1 MSGETGIFIFGKNL
15 NTMRKFLAI
24 ALLAL
29 SSGIFANA
37 QTPNDKPRLV
47 VGIIVDQM
55 RQEYLYRFADRYT
68 EGGFKRMMKEGFMM
82 TNGHYNYAPTVTG
95 PGHTSVYTGT
105 TPATHGIISNS
116 WYDRKLNKYIY
127 CAEDSTVTNVGGT
140 PENGNISPR
149 NLLTTTVTDELRFST
164 GKRSKVVGIAIKD
177 RGASLPAGHT
187 GDAYWYDDI
196 NGEFMTST
204 YYYDTLPDWVVAFNA
219 KKVPDSYLSKTWE
232 TLFPLDTYVNSIADN
247 NDFEGIFV
255 GKETPTFPYNLDSL
269 KAANGGYG
277 LIASTPYGNSLTLDF
292 ALAAIEGEKLGQRD
306 VTDFLAVSFSSPD
319 YIGHRFGPASVEV
332 EDNYLRLDREFER
345 LFKYLDQAYGE
356 GQYLVFLSADHAVA
370 DVANYMVSENVP
382 AGNLN
387 TNYIFGQLSG
397 YCNAKYGQGDWILK
411 YTGDQVFLNRALA
424 DEKNV
429 DFVTLQ
435 RDLANHMLRFNGIKE
450 VYTAEDMR
458 TQQFPYGRA
467 HLLQM
472 GYNHKASG
480 DLLLVFEPAWMVGG
494 ARGTTHGSPYN
505 YDTNVPIVFFGWGV
519 KSGSSSRKASI
530 TDIAPTVSALLKIK
544 YPNAADGEPIFEI
557 VDSK

>member
-1 MSGETGIFIFGKNL
+1 
-15 NTMRKFLAI
+15 MRKFLAI

-29 SSGIFANA
+29 SPGIFAHA
-37 QTPNDKPRLV
+37 QTPSEKPKLV

-116 WYDRKLNKYIY
+116 WYDRKFNKYIY

-140 PENGNISPR
+140 PENGQISPR
-149 NLLTTTVTDELRFST
+149 NLLTTTVTDELRFAT

-187 GDAYWYDDI
+187 GDAYWYDDA
-196 NGEFMTST
+196 NGDFMTST
-204 YYYDTLPDWVVAFNA
+204 YYYETLPQWVADFNA
-219 KKVPDSYLSKTWE
+219 KKVPDSYLSQTWE
-232 TLFPLDTYVNSIADN
+232 TLFPLDSYVNSIDDN
-247 NDFEGIFV
+247 NDFEGVFI
-255 GKETPTFPYNLDSL
+255 GKESPTFPYQLDSL
-269 KAANGGYG
+269 RGQNGGYG
-277 LIASTPYGNSLTLDF
+277 LIASTPYGNSMTLDF
-292 ALAAIEGEKLGQRD
+292 ALAAIEGEKLGQRG

-345 LFKYLDQAYGE
+345 MFNYLDKAYGK

-370 DVANYMVSENVP
+370 DVATYMVSENVP
-382 AGNLN
+382 AGNIN
-387 TNYIFGQLSG
+387 TNYIFGQISG

-411 YTGDQVFLNRALA
+411 YTGDQVFLNRTLA
-424 DEKNV
+424 EEKNV
-429 DFVTLQ
+429 DFVAMQ
-435 RDLANHMLRFNGIKE
+435 RDLANFMLRFNGIKE

-458 TQQFPYGRA
+458 TQQFTYGRA

-505 YDTNVPIVFFGWGV
+505 YDTNVPILFFGWGV
-519 KSGSSSRKASI
+519 KAGSSSRKASI

-557 VDSK
+557 VDGK

>member
-1 MSGETGIFIFGKNL
+1 
-15 NTMRKFLAI
+15 MRKSLILVFLVLGI
-24 ALLAL
+24 QVL
-29 SSGIFANA
+29 SSA
-37 QTPNDKPRLV
+37 QSQSEKPKLV

-68 EGGFKRMMKEGFMM
+68 EGGFKRMMNEGFMM

-95 PGHTSVYTGT
+95 PGHASVYTGT

-116 WYDRKLNKYIY
+116 WYSRKLNRFLY

-149 NLLTTTVTDELRFST
+149 NLLSTTVTDELRFAT

-187 GDAYWYDDI
+187 GDAYWYDDVT
-196 NGEFMTST
+196 GEFMTST
-204 YYYDTLPDWVVAFNA
+204 YYHDSLPDWVVAFNA
-219 KKVPDSYLSKTWE
+219 KKVPDFYLSKNWE
-232 TLFPLDTYVNSIADN
+232 TLFPLDTYVNSIADD
-247 NDFEGIFV
+247 NDFEGIFA
-255 GKETPTFPYNLDSL
+255 GKTTPTFPYNLDSL
-269 KAANGGYG
+269 KGQNGGYG

-292 ALAAIEGEKLGQRD
+292 ALAAIEGEKLGQGD
-306 VTDFLAVSFSSPD
+306 VTDFVAVSFSSPD

-332 EDNYLRLDREFER
+332 EDNYLRLDREMER
-345 LFKYLDQAYGE
+345 MFAYLDKTYGK

-370 DVANYMVSENVP
+370 DVANYMISENVP
-382 AGNLN
+382 AGNIN
-387 TNYIFGQLSG
+387 VNSIAGQIAG
-397 YCNAKYGQGDWILK
+397 YCNVKYGEGDWILR

-424 DEKNV
+424 DEKKV
-429 DFVTLQ
+429 DFAAMQ
-435 RDLANHMLRFNGIKE
+435 RDLAAWMLRFNGIKE

-458 TQQFPYGRA
+458 TRQFTYGRA

-472 GYNHKASG
+472 GYNHIASG

-505 YDTNVPIVFFGWGV
+505 YDTNVPILFFGWGV
-519 KSGSSSRKASI
+519 KHGSSARRASI

-544 YPNAADGEPIFEI
+544 YPNAADGEPITEI
-557 VDSK
+557 VDAK

>member
-1 MSGETGIFIFGKNL
+1 
-15 NTMRKFLAI
+15 MRKFLAI

-29 SSGIFANA
+29 SPGIFANA
-37 QTPNDKPRLV
+37 QTPSEKPKLV

-116 WYDRKLNKYIY
+116 WYDRKFNKYIY

-140 PENGNISPR
+140 PENGQISPR
-149 NLLTTTVTDELRFST
+149 NLLTTTVTDELRFAT

-187 GDAYWYDDI
+187 GDAYWYDDA
-196 NGEFMTST
+196 NGDFMTST
-204 YYYDTLPDWVVAFNA
+204 YYYETLPQWVADFNA
-219 KKVPDSYLSKTWE
+219 KKVPDSYLSQTWE
-232 TLFPLDTYVNSIADN
+232 TLFPLDSYVNSIDDN
-247 NDFEGIFV
+247 NDFEGVFI
-255 GKETPTFPYNLDSL
+255 GKESPTFPYQLDSL
-269 KAANGGYG
+269 RGQNGGYG
-277 LIASTPYGNSLTLDF
+277 LIASTPYGNSMTLDF
-292 ALAAIEGEKLGQRD
+292 ALAAIEGEKLGQRG

-319 YIGHRFGPASVEV
+319 YIGHRFGPASMEV

-345 LFKYLDQAYGE
+345 MFNYLDKAYGK

-370 DVANYMVSENVP
+370 DVATYMVSENVP
-382 AGNLN
+382 AGNIN
-387 TNYIFGQLSG
+387 TNYIFGQISG

-424 DEKNV
+424 EEKNV
-429 DFVTLQ
+429 DFVAMQ
-435 RDLANHMLRFNGIKE
+435 RDLANFMLRFNGIKE

-458 TQQFPYGRA
+458 TQQFTYGRA

-505 YDTNVPIVFFGWGV
+505 YDTNVPILFFGWGV
-519 KSGSSSRKASI
+519 KAGSSSRKASI

-557 VDSK
+557 VDGK